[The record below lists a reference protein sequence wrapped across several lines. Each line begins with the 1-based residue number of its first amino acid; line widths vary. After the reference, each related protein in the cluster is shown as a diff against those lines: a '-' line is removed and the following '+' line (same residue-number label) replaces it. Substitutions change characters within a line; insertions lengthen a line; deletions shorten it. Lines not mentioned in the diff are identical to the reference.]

1 MKPALRGALW
11 MGGAVLSFSAMAVAA
26 RELVAR
32 MGVFEVLA
40 FRTGI
45 AFLIVLAVALPA
57 GRAPLATRRFG
68 LHLGRNLVHLGG
80 QAFWVLALGM
90 IPLATVFAIEF
101 TMPVWTALLAALF
114 LGERLT
120 RPRLVMLVLGFAGV
134 LVVLR
139 PGVATLQPGAL
150 AALAA
155 SLCYAVQMI
164 ATKKLAATES
174 PQTVLFWMSAIQTPV
189 ALALALPGWVAP
201 AWADAPWLALIG
213 IGSYTAHYCLTSA
226 MRVADA
232 AVVVPVDFFRLP
244 LIAVV
249 GALFYGEPFDAAVI
263 AGAALIFAGTWYGM
277 ARERSG

>member
-1 MKPALRGALW
+1 MS
-11 MGGAVLSFSAMAVAA
+11 GAVLSFAAMAVAA

-32 MGVFEVLA
+32 MGVFEVLT

-45 AFLIVLAVALPA
+45 ALLIVLAVAASTRA
-57 GRAPLATRRFG
+57 GGLRTRRFG
-68 LHLGRNLVHLGG
+68 LHLFRNLVHLGG

-134 LVVLR
+134 MVVLR
-139 PGVATLQPGAL
+139 PGLSTLQLGAL

-164 ATKKLAATES
+164 ATKRLAGTES
-174 PQTVLFWMSAIQTPV
+174 PQAVLFWMSLIQTPV

-201 AWADAPWLALIG
+201 VAVDAPWLALIG

-249 GALFYGEPFDAAVI
+249 GAVFYNEPFDPAVI

-277 ARERSG
+277 TREAKR